1 MLPDR
6 SALCMWHGMHL
17 DDKPDDAIPSSS
29 PAELLNHTVT
39 QPHHPAQQLPDP
51 DDLLVWYDRHRRV
64 LPWRAEPGT
73 RADPYRVWLS
83 EIMLQQTT
91 VQAVKPYYERFLTLF
106 PDVVALAE
114 APRETVM
121 QAWAGLGYYS
131 RARNLHACAQEVVA
145 RHDGIFPADEATL
158 RMLPGI
164 GVYTAAAISAIA
176 FDIRA
181 AAVDGNVERVISRL
195 TALEQPLPAAKP
207 QIRATVEA
215 ILPATRS
222 GDFAQAMM
230 DLGATICTPKR
241 PACALCPWMRA
252 CVARQQ
258 GVQELFP
265 RKEKKKPRETRYGAA
280 FVAERSDG
288 AVLLRT
294 RPPQGLLGG
303 MAEPPVSEWR
313 VDYPLSQA
321 ILDAPLEARWKKL
334 PGTVRHVFTHFPLE
348 LTVFHARLD
357 WQAAAPEDMRFTA
370 KNDLVEEALPSVMRK
385 VLAHAIPDFG
395 AREKTASRSS
405 DTPRKRPRARKPS
418 GADHDN

>member
-1 MLPDR
+1 
-6 SALCMWHGMHL
+6 MWQAVRR
-17 DDKPDDAIPSSS
+17 DDKPGAATHPSS
-29 PAELLNHTVT
+29 PAEIPNHIVT
-39 QPHHPAQQLPDP
+39 QPYNPAPELPDP

-64 LPWRAEPGT
+64 LPWRAAPGM

-91 VQAVKPYYERFLTLF
+91 VQAVKPYYERFLALF
-106 PDVVALAE
+106 PDVATLAQ

-145 RHDGIFPADEATL
+145 RHGGVFPADEAAL
-158 RMLPGI
+158 RALPGI
-164 GVYTAAAISAIA
+164 GVYTAAAIAAIA

-181 AAVDGNVERVISRL
+181 AAVDGNVERVVSRL

-215 ILPATRS
+215 ILPSTRS

-230 DLGATICTPKR
+230 DLGATICTPRR
-241 PACALCPWMRA
+241 PACALCPWMSA

-258 GVQELFP
+258 GLQELFP
-265 RKEKKKPRETRYGAA
+265 RKEKKKPRETRYGVA

-294 RPPQGLLGG
+294 RAPQGLLGG
-303 MAEPPVSEWR
+303 MAEPPGSDWR
-313 VDYPLSQA
+313 VDYPLSQG

-348 LTVFHARLD
+348 LTIFHARLD
-357 WQAAAPEDMRFTA
+357 LQMTAPEDMRFTSRA
-370 KNDLVEEALPSVMRK
+370 DLAQEALPSVMRK
-385 VLAHAIPDFG
+385 VLAHAIPDFAAPGKAAASGLG
-395 AREKTASRSS
+395 APGK
-405 DTPRKRPRARKPS
+405 RARAGNQGRT
-418 GADHDN
+418 GAKRGAG